1 MNTNEHNLGA
11 ALGAAALGFYITIA
25 GSSLHF
31 QMRENESPTARKTVK
46 TLCGVFLLLP
56 NDWTESD
63 TAEVSPNLLLGK
75 AANLEK
81 KVSGR
86 ITVLRHS
93 GREKRPTPRRPSD
106 SGFSQQQTRGKSKPE
121 KDAIDTAENK
131 IG

>member
-86 ITVLRHS
+86 IVSRKTRS
-93 GREKRPTPRRPSD
+93 RRPSLRLC
-106 SGFSQQQTRGKSKPE
+106 SGGKCVNSTQIPS
-121 KDAIDTAENK
+121 T
-131 IG
+131 